1 MKKIFMIVSFVVGIS
16 FLTHA
21 QVVSEAEH
29 KIIYQLVDGNSEV
42 HDKFLRQLENV
53 LEAAP
58 NSQIE
63 VVVHG
68 MGVDLMRNDTNTQS
82 QRIKALIDGGVTI
95 VVCENTLKQRNLKK
109 EQFLEFAGFVPT
121 GILEIVMKQ
130 EQGWI
135 YIKAGI

>member
-1 MKKIFMIVSFVVGIS
+1 MKKIFMVVSVVVGIN
-16 FLTHA
+16 FLAQA

-29 KIIYQLVDGNSEV
+29 KIIYQLVDGSAEV

-58 NSQIE
+58 NSRIE

-68 MGVDLMRNDTNTQS
+68 MGVDLMRNDTNTQE
-82 QRIKALIDGGVTI
+82 QRIKALTDRGVEI
-95 VVCENTLKQRNLKK
+95 VVCENTLKQRRLTK
-109 EQFLEFAGFVPT
+109 EQFLEFASFVPA
-121 GILEIVMKQ
+121 GVLEIVMKQ

-135 YIKAGI
+135 YIKAGM